1 MTKCSHFSI
10 SSRLATFFS
19 ENCNCSSCVHS
30 WGQGRSMLFISDN
43 QTIFKLKGNSK
54 TSELQSKV
62 VSLSLRCNGISDCDD
77 GSDEENCFECQT
89 PFECPLSLDNST
101 SGLVCLNGAQLCD
114 RIPHCPDKFDEVFY
128 CSMSF
133 PLSNDRQFIP
143 CNNLMPYII
152 YWFTICKDYQISSYG
167 ELRIKEENEP
177 IT

>member
-1 MTKCSHFSI
+1 MKITIAVEIKEKLCSAVHVIIFEGREGPCCSFRIIKQFSN
-10 SSRLATFFS
+10 SK
-19 ENCNCSSCVHS
+19 E
-30 WGQGRSMLFISDN
+30 
-43 QTIFKLKGNSK
+43 SK

-62 VSLSLRCNGISDCDD
+62 VSSSLRCNGISDCDD
-77 GSDEENCFECQT
+77 GSDEENCFKCQT

-167 ELRIKEENEP
+167 ELIKGKRTNY
-177 IT
+177 IDCQ